1 MHEPQ
6 IEHCE
11 KSVSNTLERPLDRY
25 NEKKKDNFSTKGIM
39 IYLIYMEEE
48 KMRRAT

>member
-6 IEHCE
+6 IERCE
-11 KSVSNTLERPLDRY
+11 KSVSKTLERPLDRF
-25 NEKKKDNFSTKGIM
+25 NGKKKNFSTKGIM